1 VSWIATEDWSLVY
14 QAASCFSKFGFFFQ
28 ELSSAIETFF
38 PRITV
43 KLNSMI
49 VKRQAAFI
57 RYGKDSLVFRMWRNR
72 VQGAIKTAKRS
83 YYDNK
88 VAGLAETN
96 PK

>member
-1 VSWIATEDWSLVY
+1 MY
-14 QAASCFSKFGFFFQ
+14 QAASCASKFGFFFQ
-28 ELSSAIETFF
+28 ELSAAIETFF
-38 PRITV
+38 PWITV
-43 KLNSMI
+43 KLKSMI

-57 RYGKDSLVFRMWRNR
+57 RHGKDSLVFRLWRNR